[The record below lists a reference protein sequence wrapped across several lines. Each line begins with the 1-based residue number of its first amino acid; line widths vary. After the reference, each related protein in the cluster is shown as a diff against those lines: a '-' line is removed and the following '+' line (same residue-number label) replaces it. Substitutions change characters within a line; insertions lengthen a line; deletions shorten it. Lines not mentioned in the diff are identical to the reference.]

1 MPIPFSISNAS
12 AGAILIADAYDIK
25 TQISVAVLRP
35 SSCTTLDPPLI
46 TCQPNLLFTKETRR
60 RARPEQRQKG
70 AHMGYILYKDKI
82 EEPAQQVIVSVESP
96 HVVRIAAM
104 GDAEAP
110 EINTSGFKLYLDSD
124 CKYPLDQGEYE
135 AYTTLYRKGD
145 NWHEL
150 SDDGS
155 VYTEPVAPVQPEL
168 TEEEKAE
175 LDRQT
180 QIQQVTAQIADL
192 KARIAASDY
201 KVIKTY
207 EYTLLGEQTE
217 YDMEAVHAERQALR
231 DQINTLET
239 QLADLTAE

>member
-1 MPIPFSISNAS
+1 
-12 AGAILIADAYDIK
+12 
-25 TQISVAVLRP
+25 
-35 SSCTTLDPPLI
+35 
-46 TCQPNLLFTKETRR
+46 
-60 RARPEQRQKG
+60 
-70 AHMGYILYKDKI
+70 MGYILYKDKI
-82 EEPAQQVIVSVESP
+82 EEPVQQVIVSVESP

-110 EINTSGFKLYLDSD
+110 EINTSGFKLYLDPN

-168 TEEEKAE
+168 TEEELAE
-175 LDRQT
+175 LARQT
-180 QIQQVTAQIADL
+180 QIQQVTAQINDL
-192 KARIAASDY
+192 KSRIAASDY
-201 KVIKTY
+201 KIIKTY

-217 YDMEAVHAERQALR
+217 YDIEEVHAERQTLR
-231 DQINTLET
+231 DQINALET
-239 QLADLTAE
+239 QLADLNATAK

>member
-1 MPIPFSISNAS
+1 
-12 AGAILIADAYDIK
+12 
-25 TQISVAVLRP
+25 
-35 SSCTTLDPPLI
+35 
-46 TCQPNLLFTKETRR
+46 
-60 RARPEQRQKG
+60 
-70 AHMGYILYKDKI
+70 MGYILYKDKI
-82 EEPAQQVIVSVESP
+82 EEPVQQVIVSVESP

-110 EINTSGFKLYLDSD
+110 EINTSGFKLYLDPN

-168 TEEEKAE
+168 TEEELAE
-175 LDRQT
+175 LARQT
-180 QIQQVTAQIADL
+180 QIQQVTAQINDL
-192 KARIAASDY
+192 KSRIAASDY
-201 KVIKTY
+201 KIIKTY

-217 YDMEAVHAERQALR
+217 YDIEEVHAERQTLR
-231 DQINTLET
+231 DQINALET
-239 QLADLTAE
+239 QLADLNATVK

>member
-1 MPIPFSISNAS
+1 
-12 AGAILIADAYDIK
+12 
-25 TQISVAVLRP
+25 
-35 SSCTTLDPPLI
+35 
-46 TCQPNLLFTKETRR
+46 
-60 RARPEQRQKG
+60 
-70 AHMGYILYKDKI
+70 MGYILYKDKI

-110 EINTSGFKLYLDSD
+110 GINTSGFKLYLDPD

-145 NWHEL
+145 NGHEL

-155 VYTEPVAPVQPEL
+155 VYTEQEVAPVQPEL

-175 LDRQT
+175 LARQR
-180 QIQQVTAQIADL
+180 QISQLTAQIADL

-207 EYTLLGEQTE
+207 EYALLGEQTG

-239 QLADLTAE
+239 QLANLTAE

>member
-1 MPIPFSISNAS
+1 
-12 AGAILIADAYDIK
+12 
-25 TQISVAVLRP
+25 
-35 SSCTTLDPPLI
+35 
-46 TCQPNLLFTKETRR
+46 
-60 RARPEQRQKG
+60 
-70 AHMGYILYKDKI
+70 MGYILYKDKI

-110 EINTSGFKLYLDSD
+110 EINTSGFKLYLDPN

-168 TEEEKAE
+168 TEEELAE
-175 LDRQT
+175 LARQT
-180 QIQQVTAQIADL
+180 QIQQVTAQINDL
-192 KARIAASDY
+192 KSRIAASDY
-201 KVIKTY
+201 KIIKTY

-217 YDMEAVHAERQALR
+217 YDIEEVHAERQTLR
-231 DQINTLET
+231 DQINALET
-239 QLADLTAE
+239 QLADLNATVK